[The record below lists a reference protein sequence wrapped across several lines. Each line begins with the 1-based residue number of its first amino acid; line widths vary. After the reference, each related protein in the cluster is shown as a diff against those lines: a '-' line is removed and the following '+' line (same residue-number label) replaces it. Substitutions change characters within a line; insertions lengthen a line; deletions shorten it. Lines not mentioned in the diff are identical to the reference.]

1 MVMEVRTVGP
11 LQRAVSSI
19 AAFVSEGNVRFNA
32 QGVFFRETDPSQI
45 VLADF
50 FIPRG
55 FFSKFSVEP
64 AFVGIDLGEL
74 NRILSRSQPNDLL
87 RMDLRDSELVL
98 ELEGDLSRKFF
109 LPLIDVAREE
119 PSLPSPKFE
128 AVVQVN
134 ARVLKEALKD
144 AALFGNSVV
153 LKVKDGAFLVE
164 SRGNQGVL
172 QATAS
177 QASVVSVKQSA
188 EAVGKFNLTYLQNI
202 LKEAE
207 NDKRITLELRTDSP
221 AKVSFVI
228 ADLPIQF
235 YLAHMIL

>member
-1 MVMEVRTVGP
+1 MVMEVRTIGP
-11 LQRAVSSI
+11 LQRAVGAI
-19 AAFVSEGNVRFNA
+19 ATFVSEGNVRFNA
-32 QGVFFRETDPSQI
+32 QGIFFRETDPSQI

-50 FIPRG
+50 FIPKS

-64 AFVGIDLGEL
+64 AFVGVELSEL

-87 RMDLRDSELVL
+87 RLDLHDSELII
-98 ELEGDLSRKFF
+98 ELEGDLSRRFS
-109 LPLIDVAREE
+109 LPLIDVSRDE
-119 PSLPSPKFE
+119 PALPAPKFD

-134 ARVLKEALKD
+134 SRVFKEALKD

-153 LKVKDGAFLVE
+153 LKVKDGVFSVE

-177 QASVVSVKQSA
+177 QSGIVSIKQSA

-202 LKEAE
+202 VKEAE
-207 NDKRITLELRTDSP
+207 NDKRITLELRTDAP
-221 AKVSFVI
+221 AKVSYSI